1 MKYQYMYRTYLRY
14 KKLCIQYHMALS
26 VLFRLRL
33 ILPTVQAQ
41 CANNI
46 MQSLYNMQLLLQR
59 RN

>member
-14 KKLCIQYHMALS
+14 KKLCIQYEYGTVSTVPAE
-26 VLFRLRL
+26 VDF
-33 ILPTVQAQ
+33 TKVQAQ

-46 MQSLYNMQLLLQR
+46 MQSLYYMQLLLQR